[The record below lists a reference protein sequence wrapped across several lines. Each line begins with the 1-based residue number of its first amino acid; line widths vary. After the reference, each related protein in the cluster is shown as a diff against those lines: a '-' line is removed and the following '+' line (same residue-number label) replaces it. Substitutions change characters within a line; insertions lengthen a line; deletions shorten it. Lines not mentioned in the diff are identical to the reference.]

1 MPGKLANGNPANKGG
16 RPKGSV
22 NKFTRELKDMILG
35 ALDDAGGQKYL
46 REQAIANPTAFM
58 TLVGKVLPLQVS
70 GEGGGPLKVE
80 FVTIYEDKP

>member
-35 ALDDAGGQKYL
+35 ALDDAGGQEYL
-46 REQAIANPTAFM
+46 RAQAIANPTAFM
-58 TLVGKVLPLQVS
+58 TLVGKVLPLQVA
-70 GEGGGPLKVE
+70 GDPDAPIGIVFK
-80 FVTIYEDKP
+80 TTYETKP